1 MTNLGLSV
9 NGEGS
14 LSLDFAT
21 RNDAVSVED
30 QVMELFLDMRIPILR
45 HLLWMNLR
53 PDQAEDIL
61 QDTFLRLY
69 LQLTQTEFPQRNLRG
84 WTWRVAHNLGV
95 NLRLAM
101 NRKENGT
108 ELDLDTISARLVD
121 PSPNPEQTFERSQI
135 EQKVSAGFQKLNER
149 ERQCVHLRVQGLGY
163 RQIATVLGI
172 GRSTVADTL
181 DRVTTLLRSYSH
193 PR

>member
-1 MTNLGLSV
+1 
-9 NGEGS
+9 
-14 LSLDFAT
+14 
-21 RNDAVSVED
+21 
-30 QVMELFLDMRIPILR
+30 
-45 HLLWMNLR
+45 
-53 PDQAEDIL
+53 
-61 QDTFLRLY
+61 
-69 LQLTQTEFPQRNLRG
+69 
-84 WTWRVAHNLGV
+84 
-95 NLRLAM
+95 M